1 MVMPAS
7 ADAGTDA
14 MGTAGMLCF
23 EPTDHPRTAGARN
36 AVALAAIAAC
46 LTAVPAYAYTGPG
59 LGLGA
64 ITSAAGILFGIL
76 LALVGLIWYPVK
88 RAIRMLRGGS
98 ARKPAPKSAVD
109 AKRGTDEQA

>member
-1 MVMPAS
+1 
-7 ADAGTDA
+7 
-14 MGTAGMLCF
+14 MLCF
-23 EPTDHPRTAGARN
+23 EPTDQRRSGRLRRG
-36 AVALAAIAAC
+36 VALVAVAAC

-76 LALVGLIWYPVK
+76 LALVGLVWYPVK

-98 ARKPAPKSAVD
+98 ARKPAPKPAVD

>member
-1 MVMPAS
+1 LRHGILIA
-7 ADAGTDA
+7 A
-14 MGTAGMLCF
+14 M
-23 EPTDHPRTAGARN
+23 
-36 AVALAAIAAC
+36 AAC
-46 LTAVPAYAYTGPG
+46 LTAAPAYAYTGPG

-76 LALVGLIWYPVK
+76 LALVGLVWYPVK

-98 ARKPAPKSAVD
+98 ARKPASKPAVD

>member
-14 MGTAGMLCF
+14 MGTAGMHCF
-23 EPTDHPRTAGARN
+23 KLTDNARTGGVRH

-46 LTAVPAYAYTGPG
+46 LTAMPACAYTGPG

-64 ITSAAGILFGIL
+64 ITSAVGIVFGIL
-76 LALVGLIWYPVK
+76 LALVGLIWYPIK

-98 ARKPAPKSAVD
+98 ARKPAPKPAVD

>member
-1 MVMPAS
+1 MS
-7 ADAGTDA
+7 S
-14 MGTAGMLCF
+14 F
-23 EPTDHPRTAGARN
+23 EPKDHCAAGRMRPGI
-36 AVALAAIAAC
+36 ALVAIAAC
-46 LTAVPAYAYTGPG
+46 LTAVPAFAYTGPG

-76 LALVGLIWYPVK
+76 LALVGLVWYPIK

-98 ARKPAPKSAVD
+98 ARKPAPKPAID